1 MPFAG
6 AGEFTHAFFALVAIL
21 IRKWLTGGELGD
33 SRLVPVLQNGR
44 RLPFFVDERSTHI
57 RAVTMR
63 LNTRP
68 PEGQRLDVS
77 HEASVHLRPCPWRA
91 VSILDVGMTD
101 RWFYAEDGA
110 TRGPAPF
117 DDLVSLLSRR
127 RDWAR
132 VLVWRDGLDGW
143 TRADK
148 VPEIVSRIVVP
159 PRPQA
164 TASSRNQPLALSKR
178 FKGLLDEN
186 ALVMLGVMIGTALVL
201 AWTMLLIR

>member
-1 MPFAG
+1 MSP
-6 AGEFTHAFFALVAIL
+6 I
-21 IRKWLTGGELGD
+21 
-33 SRLVPVLQNGR
+33 SP
-44 RLPFFVDERSTHI
+44 
-57 RAVTMR
+57 
-63 LNTRP
+63 
-68 PEGQRLDVS
+68 
-77 HEASVHLRPCPWRA
+77 HLRPPLWRA
-91 VSILDVGMTD
+91 DVGMTD

-132 VLVWRDGLDGW
+132 VLVWRDGLDAW

-159 PRPQA
+159 PLPQA
-164 TASSRNQPLALSKR
+164 TASSPKR
-178 FKGLLDEN
+178 FEGLLDEN